1 MLSFVRAMRTVILAA
16 ALAAPGL
23 AQAQDWPTRPVTVVV
38 PFVPGGTTDIVG
50 RIVAQAVG
58 EKLGQRF
65 IIENVGGAGG
75 NLGAMNAAKAA
86 PDGYTIFMSTV
97 AHAMAPGIYSTLAY
111 NFEKDFDPV
120 TIVGTVP
127 NILIVNP
134 SVPVKSVAELIA
146 YIKANPGKLNYGSAG
161 VGSTEHMSAALFA
174 SITGGDIVH
183 VPYRGGAPM
192 MADLVA
198 GHIQMSI
205 ETSGAATPF
214 IKSGQVRALAVSPAK
229 RSALFPDLPTL
240 EESGLKGYD
249 VSTWYGWLFP
259 AGTPEPIRAK
269 LYAALKDVLKQPE
282 LVKRLNDVGAEA
294 GGITPAEFKTF
305 IHKETEKWVALAH
318 KAGIKAE

>member
-1 MLSFVRAMRTVILAA
+1 MGGLIRMSRVAFFAA
-16 ALAAPGL
+16 ALALPGFAK
-23 AQAQDWPTRPVTVVV
+23 AQEWPTKPVTVVV
-38 PFVPGGTTDIVG
+38 PFVAGGTTDIVG
-50 RIVAQAVG
+50 RIVAQAMS

-65 IIENVGGAGG
+65 VIENVGGAGG

-97 AHAMAPGIYSTLAY
+97 AHAMAPGIYSTLSY

-127 NILIVNP
+127 NILVVNP
-134 SVPVKSVAELIA
+134 SVPAKSVQELIA

-161 VGSTEHMSAALFA
+161 VGSTEHMSSALFA
-174 SITGGDIVH
+174 SMTGGDIVH

-214 IKSGQVRALAVSPAK
+214 IKSGQVRIQIGNRTVTELAPDTIFGEMALIDDEP
-229 RSALFPDLPTL
+229 RSATAVAATDVELVPVSEKQFLFL
-240 EESGLKGYD
+240 
-249 VSTWYGWLFP
+249 VSQ
-259 AGTPEPIRAK
+259 TP
-269 LYAALKDVLKQPE
+269 YFALKVMRVLAT
-282 LVKRLNDVGAEA
+282 RLR
-294 GGITPAEFKTF
+294 
-305 IHKETEKWVALAH
+305 ETNKSL
-318 KAGIKAE
+318 G